1 MSAPQLSL
9 THLTRPPREQ
19 QPGAPPLLLLL
30 HGVGSHEADLFPLAE
45 ELDGRFF
52 VVSARGPNT
61 LRPGA
66 YAWYEVVF
74 APTGFVIDPRQAE
87 ESRQA
92 LLRFIDELV
101 AAYGVDPA
109 RVYLM
114 GFSQGAIMSLA
125 VALTRPDKVAG
136 VVAMSGRLLPEF
148 RPLIAEP
155 EALVGLP
162 ILVVHGLADQVMPIR
177 DGREVRDTLSA
188 LPVAL
193 TYREHPM
200 GHHVAPESLRDVAA
214 WLRERLDEGRDGV
227 ERGA

>member
-1 MSAPQLSL
+1 MSTPQLSL

-61 LRPGA
+61 QRPGA

-87 ESRQA
+87 ESRQT

-125 VALTRPDKVAG
+125 VALSRPDKVAG

-155 EALVGLP
+155 EALAGLP

-193 TYREHPM
+193 TYREYPM